1 MRFTKIPADTF
12 DTIQLNAGIIVDDFT
27 PSTGAI
33 GNLLGATTGGST
45 FAVSN
50 SYTDFASDIDNA
62 AKNMMEFK
70 RTDTTE
76 AKLSGTFATITSD
89 LATILVASGDLS
101 GRTYTLTSDTAIV
114 TGKTYYTRSGTEGS
128 YVYTKVDSPVAGSIS
143 SYYERDKSVEK
154 ITPRKD
160 LKLSDFKDIWWLGDY
175 SSENGTTHGGFMAIH
190 LMNALSTG
198 GFQLKSG
205 DKAKG
210 QFGYEFTA
218 HGTNTDPDKIPYEIY
233 MKQGTA
239 ESTT

>member
-70 RTDTTE
+70 RADTTE
-76 AKLSGTFATITSD
+76 AKLSGTFANITSD

-128 YVYTKVDSPVAGSIS
+128 YVYTKVDTPAVGSIS
-143 SYYERDKSVEK
+143 TYYERDKSVEK

-160 LKLSDFKDIWWLGDY
+160 LKLSDFRDIWWLGDY
-175 SSENGTTHGGFMAIH
+175 SSENGATNGGFMAIH

-210 QFGYEFTA
+210 QFGFEFTA
-218 HGTNTDPDKIPYEIY
+218 HGTNADPDKIPYEIY
-233 MKQGTA
+233 VKQGSA
-239 ESTT
+239 ESNS